1 MQKES
6 HKKREE
12 KQILVFR
19 SAGLE
24 LGLDISCVREVLR
37 PQPICP
43 VPKTPPF
50 IEGVINLR
58 GRIVALVDLAKR
70 LNSTQAEEE
79 PNPRIIVCKVNGFL
93 VGLIVSRL
101 REIIAL
107 SQEEIAPTPD
117 LVSMKLESK
126 VISGMAR
133 VGDRI
138 IPLLDLEYL
147 LNQKEVTE
155 LSALKA

>member
-6 HKKREE
+6 HRKGEL

-79 PNPRIIVCKVNGFL
+79 PNPRIIVCRVNGFL

-107 SQEEIAPTPD
+107 SQEEIAPTPEI
-117 LVSMKLESK
+117 VSMQLDSE

-133 VGDRI
+133 VGERI
-138 IPLLDLEYL
+138 IPIIDLEHIL
-147 LNQKEVTE
+147 TKREEVE
-155 LSALKA
+155 LSTLGK